1 MPAGRQAGEAGPKGI
16 TIAVASG
23 KGGTGKTLVATSLAT
38 ALARNGVV
46 ALQLIDCDVEE
57 PNAHVL
63 LDVNVRHRQAVEV
76 LVPSVNKALCTHCG
90 VCAEFCQANA
100 IAVIREATI
109 VFPDLCTG
117 CGGCAIAC
125 PENAISEAPREVGW
139 VVKGVAEPGV
149 QFYQGWLNVG
159 EARARP
165 VLTAAKSWIDAAA
178 VTILDAPPGTAC
190 PMQET
195 VEGSDYTILVAEQT
209 PFGLNDLQ
217 LSIEVLRTLRVPFGV
232 IINRDGL
239 GDDSVE
245 RYCAAEGI
253 EVLLRIPQLREIACA
268 YAEGR
273 NLVAAF
279 PDWAARLED
288 VFDRIVDR
296 RLAGESP
303 YEW

>member
-1 MPAGRQAGEAGPKGI
+1 M
-16 TIAVASG
+16 TIAIASG

-38 ALARNGVV
+38 ALARNGV
-46 ALQLIDCDVEE
+46 ASLQLIDCDVEE
-57 PNAHVL
+57 PNAHML
-63 LDVNVRHRQAVEV
+63 MDVDVRHRQAVEV
-76 LVPSVNKALCTHCG
+76 LVPSVNNALCTHCG
-90 VCAEFCQANA
+90 VCAEFCEANA

-117 CGGCAIAC
+117 CGGCVIAC
-125 PENAISEAPREVGW
+125 PEDAISEVPREVGW
-139 VVKGVAEPGV
+139 VVKGVADPGI

-165 VLTAAKSWIDAAA
+165 VLTAAKSWIDPEA
-178 VTILDAPPGTAC
+178 VAILDAPPGTAC

-195 VEGSDYTILVAEQT
+195 VDGSDYTVLVAEQT
-209 PFGLNDLQ
+209 PFGLNDLT

-245 RYCAAEGI
+245 HYCATEDI
-253 EVLLRIPQLREIACA
+253 EVLLRIPQSRDIAHA

-279 PDWAARLED
+279 PDWAARLQD
-288 VFDRIVDR
+288 VFHRIADR
-296 RLAGESP
+296 RLADAAGESASDS
-303 YEW
+303 